1 MAKDIKKD
9 LAAARLDA
17 ENRMR
22 AVDFQVD
29 TLSHKTGTNGYFTQH
44 ARSITLNYDENNDD
58 FNLWSKRGITLQHEQ
73 KHRDNYN
80 QGMYE
85 YALSPEQA
93 YKIEMHDEISANMAG
108 LFEVREEYLQT
119 GDMSVFD
126 KKGRERYG
134 YYADA
139 VKKGEINPFSNKR
152 EDFDKEMA
160 LIANGTRDM
169 WMRDFANIYVDY
181 GVNDAKYYGE
191 KDGKH
196 AAYYDQNYERA
207 RKIAYTIGG
216 VDFTQYMDKDV
227 EIPEAGKRR
236 IMGGEKLAEEL
247 GLPKYDGKMSLLQ
260 YQNLLQHAL
269 AMRDR
274 NSGLR
279 CTDAMPFG
287 EGTRGQWN
295 TEMAAFA
302 YLTEGK
308 LISSQEEDYQA
319 ALDNVAK
326 NDKALIDGLVNQT
339 ARDYAERGEKLPAGD
354 DKAYNKAVDELYRGN
369 VKFNQADLKFEGE
382 VNLRQ
387 AFNPK
392 DELPLKELPKEAAE
406 LQQKVEDM
414 GWWKRGCMQYAHFF
428 GESWNDEKISKWPA
442 VARYPAEALGVYVGV
457 PVVSGIKK
465 CGEWGSDAVD
475 AVKGWFG
482 NDADRNKGENKP
494 VRPVDK
500 DKKPEYREW
509 SPKERVSDVQKKQVL
524 NLMADVIRKPDGR
537 GEPDGLMAKKGKQAG
552 QTGAGQGSV
561 LSGAG
566 QKQAG
571 RDALKG
577 DMRKAAQDKA
587 RMMQVIEGMN
597 RINGARN
604 AMDAG
609 GTASTLYDKFGDNAY
624 DLLEKAVNEPFNFAQ
639 SVGDASIKTSR
650 AAVQALCNADEAQ
663 KNAMVQAVLQGRE
676 R

>member
-22 AVDFQVD
+22 EVDFQVD
-29 TLSHKTGTNGYFTQH
+29 TLSNRTSSGSGAYFTPN
-44 ARSITLNYDENNDD
+44 RNSITINYVKGDES
-58 FNLWSKRGITLQHEQ
+58 FNTWNGSMDTLIHEQ
-73 KHRDNYN
+73 KHRDNEA
-80 QGMYE
+80 QGMYA
-85 YALSPEQA
+85 YAISPEQA
-93 YKIEMHDEISANMAG
+93 YKINMHDEISANMAALLYLRDEYLKTGDISVFGDKSG
-108 LFEVREEYLQT
+108 LFSFYV
-119 GDMSVFD
+119 
-126 KKGRERYG
+126 
-134 YYADA
+134 DA
-139 VKKGEINPFSNKR
+139 LKKGEINPSSNKK

-169 WMRDFANIYVDY
+169 WVRRYAATQYLD
-181 GVNDAKYYGE
+181 GHVNNAKYYGE

-227 EIPEAGKRR
+227 EIPDAGKRR
-236 IMGGEKLAEEL
+236 IMGNEKLAEEL

-269 AMRDR
+269 AVQDPACGVKCRDA
-274 NSGLR
+274 S
-279 CTDAMPFG
+279 PFD

-308 LISSQEEDYQA
+308 LLSSQQEDYQA

-326 NDKALIDGLVNQT
+326 NDKALIDGLVNQV
-339 ARDYAERGEKLPAGD
+339 AREYAERGEKLPEGD
-354 DKAYNKAVDELYRGN
+354 DKAYNQAVDELYSGK
-369 VKFNQADLKFEGE
+369 VKFNQEDLKFEGK

-392 DELPLKELPKEAAE
+392 DDLPLKELPKEAAE

-414 GWWKRGCMQYAHFF
+414 GWWKRGVKQYTHFF
-428 GESWNDEKISKWPA
+428 GETKEMNGLDKLPA
-442 VARYPAEALGVYVGV
+442 VVRYPAEALGVYVGV
-457 PVVSGIKK
+457 PVIAGIKK

-482 NDADRNKGENKP
+482 NDADKNKGENKP

-509 SPKERVSDVQKKQVL
+509 SPKERVSDVQKKEVL

-537 GEPDGLMAKKGKQAG
+537 GKPDEVMAKKGRQAG
-552 QTGAGQGSV
+552 QTGAE
-561 LSGAG
+561 
-566 QKQAG
+566 QKQAE

-577 DMRKAAQDKA
+577 DMQKAAQDKA

-609 GTASTLYDKFGDNAY
+609 GTVNALYDKFGDNAY
-624 DLLEKAVNEPFNFAQ
+624 ELLAKAVNEPYNFAQ
-639 SVGDASIKTSR
+639 SVGDTSIKTSR
-650 AAVQALCNADEAQ
+650 AAVLALCNADEAQ
-663 KNAMVQAVLQGRE
+663 KNAMVQAVLKARGR
-676 R
+676 

>member
-44 ARSITLNYDENNDD
+44 ARSITLNYDEKNDD

-108 LFEVREEYLQT
+108 LLEVREEYLQT

-139 VKKGEINPFSNKR
+139 VKKGEINPFSNKK

-274 NSGLR
+274 NAGLR

-319 ALDNVAK
+319 VLDNVAK
-326 NDKALIDGLVNQT
+326 NDKALIDVLVNQA
-339 ARDYAERGEKLPAGD
+339 ARDYAERGEKLPEGD
-354 DKAYNKAVDELYRGN
+354 GKAYNKAVDELYRGN

-571 RDALKG
+571 RNALKG

-609 GTASTLYDKFGDNAY
+609 GTVNALYDKFGDNAY

>member
-22 AVDFQVD
+22 EVDFQVD
-29 TLSHKTGTNGYFTQH
+29 TLSNETTTGAYFL
-44 ARSITLNYDENNDD
+44 SGDNTLTINYVEGEDS
-58 FNLWSKRGITLQHEQ
+58 FNSWSGSMAVLMHEQ
-73 KHRDNYN
+73 KHRDNQA
-80 QGMYE
+80 QGMYA
-85 YALSPEQA
+85 YAISPEQA
-93 YKIEMHDEISANMAG
+93 YKINMHDEISANMAS
-108 LFEVREEYLQT
+108 LVYLRDKYLKT
-119 GDMSVFD
+119 GDISVFEED
-126 KKGRERYG
+126 DLRFCFYT
-134 YYADA
+134 DA
-139 VKKGEINPFSNKR
+139 IKKGEINPFSNKK

-169 WMRDFANIYVDY
+169 WVRDFSGTYVEQNA
-181 GVNDAKYYGE
+181 GNAKSYGE

-227 EIPEAGKRR
+227 EIPDAGKRR
-236 IMGGEKLAEEL
+236 IMG
-247 GLPKYDGKMSLLQ
+247 S
-260 YQNLLQHAL
+260 
-269 AMRDR
+269 
-274 NSGLR
+274 
-279 CTDAMPFG
+279 
-287 EGTRGQWN
+287 
-295 TEMAAFA
+295 
-302 YLTEGK
+302 
-308 LISSQEEDYQA
+308 
-319 ALDNVAK
+319 
-326 NDKALIDGLVNQT
+326 
-339 ARDYAERGEKLPAGD
+339 EKLPEGD
-354 DKAYNKAVDELYRGN
+354 DKAYNKAVDELYSGK
-369 VKFNQADLKFEGE
+369 VKFNQEDLKFEGK

-392 DELPLKELPKEAAE
+392 DDLPLKELPKEAAE

-414 GWWKRGCMQYAHFF
+414 GWWKRGVKQYTHFF
-428 GESWNDEKISKWPA
+428 GETKEMNGLDKLPA
-442 VARYPAEALGVYVGV
+442 VVRYPAEALGVYVGV
-457 PVVSGIKK
+457 PVIAGIKK

-482 NDADRNKGENKP
+482 NDADKNKGENKP

-509 SPKERVSDVQKKQVL
+509 SPKERVSDVQKKEVL

-537 GEPDGLMAKKGKQAG
+537 GKPDEVMAKKGRQAG
-552 QTGAGQGSV
+552 QTGAE
-561 LSGAG
+561 
-566 QKQAG
+566 QKQAE

-577 DMRKAAQDKA
+577 DMQKAAQDKA

-609 GTASTLYDKFGDNAY
+609 GTVNALYDKFGDNAY
-624 DLLEKAVNEPFNFAQ
+624 ELLAKAVNEPYNFAQ
-639 SVGDASIKTSR
+639 SVGDTSIKTSR
-650 AAVQALCNADEAQ
+650 AAVLALCNADEAQ
-663 KNAMVQAVLQGRE
+663 KNAMVQAVLKARGR
-676 R
+676 

>member
-139 VKKGEINPFSNKR
+139 VKKGEIKPFSNKK

-274 NSGLR
+274 NAGLR

-326 NDKALIDGLVNQT
+326 NDKALIDVLVNQA
-339 ARDYAERGEKLPAGD
+339 ARDYAERGEKLPEGD
-354 DKAYNKAVDELYRGN
+354 GKAYNKAVDELYRGN

-509 SPKERVSDVQKKQVL
+509 SPKERVSDVQQKQVL

-609 GTASTLYDKFGDNAY
+609 GTVNALYDKFGDNAY

>member
-22 AVDFQVD
+22 EVDFQVD
-29 TLSHKTGTNGYFTQH
+29 TLSNETTTGAYFL
-44 ARSITLNYDENNDD
+44 SGDNTLTINYVEGEDS
-58 FNLWSKRGITLQHEQ
+58 FNSWSGSMAVLMHEQ
-73 KHRDNYN
+73 KHRDNQA
-80 QGMYE
+80 QGMFA
-85 YALSPEQA
+85 YALSPEHM
-93 YKIEMHDEISANMAG
+93 YKTEMHDEISANMAS
-108 LFEVREEYLQT
+108 LVYLRDKYLKT
-119 GDMSVFD
+119 GDISVFEED
-126 KKGRERYG
+126 GSRFRFYT
-134 YYADA
+134 DA
-139 VKKGEINPFSNKR
+139 IKKGEINPFSNKK

-169 WMRDFANIYVDY
+169 WVRNFATSETYLDV
-181 GVNDAKYYGE
+181 GVGYAKSYGE

-227 EIPEAGKRR
+227 EIPDVGKRR
-236 IMGGEKLAEEL
+236 IMGSEKLAEEL

-269 AMRDR
+269 AVQDPMCGVKCRDA
-274 NSGLR
+274 L
-279 CTDAMPFG
+279 PYG

-302 YLTEGK
+302 YLTDKK
-308 LISSQEEDYQA
+308 LTSYQQEDYQA
-319 ALDNVAK
+319 ALDSVAK
-326 NDKALIDGLVNQT
+326 NDKALIDGLVNQV
-339 ARDYAERGEKLPAGD
+339 AREYAERGEKLPEGD
-354 DKAYNKAVDELYRGN
+354 DKAYNKAVDELYSGK
-369 VKFNQADLKFEGE
+369 VKFNQEDLKFEGK

-392 DELPLKELPKEAAE
+392 DDLPLKELPKEAAE

-414 GWWKRGCMQYAHFF
+414 GWWKRGLEQYGRFF
-428 GESWNDEKISKWPA
+428 GEEGCSEMFSSLPA
-442 VARYPAEALGVYVGV
+442 AVRYPVEALCVGGGV
-457 PVVSGIKK
+457 PVVAGIKK
-465 CGEWGSDAVD
+465 CGEWGSDAID

-482 NDADRNKGENKP
+482 NEADENENKNKNENKP

-509 SPKERVSDVQKKQVL
+509 SPKERVSDVQKKEVL

-537 GEPDGLMAKKGKQAG
+537 GEPDGLMAKKGRQAG
-552 QTGAGQGSV
+552 QTGAE
-561 LSGAG
+561 
-566 QKQAG
+566 QKQAE
-571 RDALKG
+571 RDVLKG
-577 DMRKAAQDKA
+577 DMQKAAQDKA

-609 GTASTLYDKFGDNAY
+609 GTVNALYDKFGDNAY
-624 DLLEKAVNEPFNFAQ
+624 ELLAKAVNEPYNFAQ
-639 SVGDASIKTSR
+639 SVGDTSIKTSR
-650 AAVQALCNADEAQ
+650 AAVLALCNADEAQ
-663 KNAMVQAVLQGRE
+663 KSAMVQAVLKSRGR
-676 R
+676 

>member
-22 AVDFQVD
+22 EVDFQVD
-29 TLSHKTGTNGYFTQH
+29 TLSNRTGTGGYF
-44 ARSITLNYDENNDD
+44 SPDVNTLTVNYVEGEDS
-58 FNLWSKRGITLQHEQ
+58 FNSWSGSMAVLMHEQ
-73 KHRDNYN
+73 KHRDNQA
-80 QGMYE
+80 QGMFA
-85 YALSPEQA
+85 YALSPEHM
-93 YKIEMHDEISANMAG
+93 YKTEMHDEISANMAS
-108 LFEVREEYLQT
+108 LVYLRDKYLKT
-119 GDMSVFD
+119 GDISVFEED
-126 KKGRERYG
+126 GSRFRFYT
-134 YYADA
+134 DA
-139 VKKGEINPFSNKR
+139 IKKGEINPFSNKK

-169 WMRDFANIYVDY
+169 WVRNFATSETYLDV
-181 GVNDAKYYGE
+181 GVSYAKSYGE

-227 EIPEAGKRR
+227 EIPDAGKRR

-269 AMRDR
+269 AMQDHMCGLKCRDV
-274 NSGLR
+274 NS
-279 CTDAMPFG
+279 FS
-287 EGTRGQWN
+287 EKTRGQWN
-295 TEMAAFA
+295 AEMAAWG
-302 YLTEGK
+302 YLTDKK
-308 LISSQEEDYQA
+308 LSDYQQEDYAA

-326 NDKALIDGLVNQT
+326 NDKALIDGLVNQV
-339 ARDYAERGEKLPAGD
+339 ARDYAERGEKLPEGD
-354 DKAYNKAVDELYRGN
+354 DKAYNKAVDELYTAHVDIN
-369 VKFNQADLKFEGE
+369 ATNLKYKGDINF
-382 VNLRQ
+382 RQ
-387 AFNPK
+387 MFNPK
-392 DELPLKELPKEAAE
+392 DDLPLKELPKEAAE

-414 GWWKRGCMQYAHFF
+414 GWWKRGLQQYAHFF
-428 GESWNDEKISKWPA
+428 GETGELNGLDKMPTA
-442 VARYPAEALGVYVGV
+442 LRYPVETLCVGV
-457 PVVSGIKK
+457 GAPVAAGIRK
-465 CGEWGSDAVD
+465 CKEWGSDAVD

-482 NDADRNKGENKP
+482 NDADKNKGENKP

-509 SPKERVSDVQKKQVL
+509 SPKERVSDVQKKEVL
-524 NLMADVIRKPDGR
+524 NLMADVIRKPDGH
-537 GEPDGLMAKKGKQAG
+537 GEPDGLMAKKGRQAG
-552 QTGAGQGSV
+552 QTGAE
-561 LSGAG
+561 
-566 QKQAG
+566 QKQAE

-577 DMRKAAQDKA
+577 DMQKAAQDKA

-609 GTASTLYDKFGDNAY
+609 GTVNALYDKFGDNAY
-624 DLLEKAVNEPFNFAQ
+624 ELLAKAVNEPYNFAQ
-639 SVGDASIKTSR
+639 SVGDTSIKTSR
-650 AAVQALCNADEAQ
+650 AAVLALCNADEAQ
-663 KNAMVQAVLQGRE
+663 KNAMVQAVLKARGR
-676 R
+676 

>member
-1 MAKDIKKD
+1 MAKDIKED

-22 AVDFQVD
+22 EVDFQVD
-29 TLSHKTGTNGYFTQH
+29 TLSTRTPSGSGAYFTPN
-44 ARSITLNYDENNDD
+44 RNSITINYVKGEDS
-58 FNLWSKRGITLQHEQ
+58 FNSWSGSMAVLMHEQ
-73 KHRDNYN
+73 KHRDNRS
-80 QGMYE
+80 QGIYE

-93 YKIEMHDEISANMAG
+93 YKTEMNDEISANMAS
-108 LFEVREEYLQT
+108 LVYLRDKYLKT
-119 GDMSVFD
+119 GDISVFEED
-126 KKGRERYG
+126 GSRFRFYT
-134 YYADA
+134 DA
-139 VKKGEINPFSNKR
+139 IKRGEINPFSNKK

-169 WMRDFANIYVDY
+169 WMRDFADTYANV
-181 GVNDAKYYGE
+181 GVSSANFYGE

-236 IMGGEKLAEEL
+236 ILSEEKLTEEL

-269 AMRDR
+269 AMQDHMC
-274 NSGLR
+274 GLKCR
-279 CTDAMPFG
+279 DAMPFG

-295 TEMAAFA
+295 TEMAAFV
-302 YLTEGK
+302 YLTDKK
-308 LISSQEEDYQA
+308 LTSYQQEDYQA

-326 NDKALIDGLVNQT
+326 NDKALIDGLVNQV
-339 ARDYAERGEKLPAGD
+339 ARDYAARGEKLPEGD
-354 DKAYNKAVDELYRGN
+354 DEAYNRAVNELYSGE
-369 VKFNQADLKFEGE
+369 VKFDQADLKYEGK

-414 GWWKRGCMQYAHFF
+414 GWWRRGVKQYVHFF
-428 GESWNDEKISKWPA
+428 GEKWNDDRISKLPA
-442 VARYPAEALGVYVGV
+442 AVRYPAEALCVYVGA
-457 PVVSGIKK
+457 PVAAGIKK
-465 CGEWGSDAVD
+465 CGEWGSEAVD

-482 NDADRNKGENKP
+482 HDTDKNKDENKP

-509 SPKERVSDVQKKQVL
+509 SPEERVSDVQKKEVL
-524 NLMADVIRKPDGR
+524 NLMADVIRKPGER
-537 GEPDGLMAKKGKQAG
+537 GFPDEVSARRAASGLSAEAASTQR
-552 QTGAGQGSV
+552 Q
-561 LSGAG
+561 
-566 QKQAG
+566 
-571 RDALKG
+571 ALKG
-577 DMRKAAQDKA
+577 DMQKAAQDKA
-587 RMMQVIEGMN
+587 RMMKVIEGMN

-604 AMDAG
+604 SLDVN
-609 GTASTLYDKFGDNAY
+609 GTVDTLYGKFGDNAY
-624 DLLEKAVNEPFNFAQ
+624 DLLAKAINEPYSFAQ
-639 SVGDASIKTSR
+639 SVGDTSITTSR
-650 AAVQALCNADEAQ
+650 AAVKALCEVDENHKA
-663 KNAMVQAVLQGRE
+663 AIVQAVLQNRGR
-676 R
+676 